1 MIYQV
6 FTKEVQDSYDIAILI
21 KPNSFDADAMKKY
34 YIDVFEDH
42 GISKDK
48 IIAYSLCYSG
58 GKVRAKEAKEYLAEL
73 IPTLEDLGVKYI
85 YCADAAYFKILAKQ
99 PKAESNL
106 GYKFPVAN
114 TEMEVT
120 LGINHGSIKH
130 NPDNF
135 NKLLLS
141 VQTVKDIIDD
151 NFQELGSNIIDTAHY
166 PSDLASIQS
175 ALDSLHNYSALTCDI
190 ECYSL
195 DIQNTGLGTIAFAI
209 DKNNGVAFSVD
220 FSNNHQPNIPVRNI
234 LKEFFKNYQ
243 GKLIFHNA
251 NYDVKVLLYQL
262 FMTDFTDTKGM
273 LDGIEIL
280 TRDIDDT
287 KIIAYLATNS
297 ASKPPLSLKYLA
309 HEFAGNYAQDD
320 IKDIKKIPEQ
330 TLLKY
335 NLVDTLATW
344 FVYEKH
350 MPDVI
355 NENQIDLYNGL
366 MMDSMKLLLQVE
378 LTGMPVNPDKVQY
391 AKGVLQKVVDDS
403 FKVLDQFDEIA
414 ETLDRLREDA
424 VDAANLKIKR
434 EKNKHHVDMP
444 KYQNMTFNPNSG
456 TQLQVLLFEVME
468 LPVLGLTETKQ
479 PSTGGDI
486 IEDLLNHCSD
496 SQKPLLQA
504 LVDYKSV
511 DKILGT
517 FIPAFER
524 AVLHNDGH
532 YYLHGNFNIGGT
544 VSFRLSSSNPNLQQI
559 PSGSKWG
566 HLIKDCFI
574 APQEQVFVGA
584 DFNSME
590 DMINTLL
597 TRDSNKLK
605 VYLDNYDGHSLRAYS
620 YFKEQM
626 PDITLAEENEKCYI
640 ANVGGT
646 DILFK
651 ESDTINYLD
660 NNYTGKEFYEMVTN

>member
-1 MIYQV
+1 MIYQI
-6 FTKEVQDSYDIAILI
+6 FTEEIQDSYDIAILI

-48 IIAYSLCYSG
+48 IIAYSLYYSG

-73 IPTLEDLGVKYI
+73 LPVLEDLGVKYI
-85 YCADAAYFKILAKQ
+85 YCADAAYFKLLAKK
-99 PKAESNL
+99 PKAEQYL
-106 GYKFPVAN
+106 GYKFPVPN
-114 TEMEVT
+114 TDMEVT

-151 NFQELGSNIIDTAHY
+151 NFEELGSNIIDNALY
-166 PSDLASIQS
+166 PDTLDSIQS
-175 ALDSLHNYSALTCDI
+175 ALDTLLHYPSLTCDI

-195 DIQNTGLGTIAFAI
+195 GIQDTGLGTIAFAI
-209 DKNNGVAFSVD
+209 DKNNGIGFSVD
-220 FSNNHQPNIPVRNI
+220 FSNNHKPNIPVRNMI
-234 LKEFFKNYQ
+234 KKFFQTYKGN
-243 GKLIFHNA
+243 LIFHNA
-251 NYDVKVLLYQL
+251 NYDVKVLVYQL
-262 FMTDFTDTKGM
+262 FMTDFTDTVGM
-273 LDGIEIL
+273 LEGIETL
-280 TRDIDDT
+280 TGQIDDT

-330 TLLKY
+330 VLLKY

-344 FVYEKH
+344 FVYEKY
-350 MPDVI
+350 MPEVI
-355 NENQIDLYNGL
+355 NENQVDLYEGL

-391 AKGVLQKVVDDS
+391 AKRVLQKVVDDS
-403 FKVLDQFDEIA
+403 FKVLDQFDEVA

-444 KYQNMTFNPNSG
+444 KYQNMKFNPNSG

-468 LPVLGLTETKQ
+468 LPVLGLTDTKQ

-486 IEDLLNHCSD
+486 IEDLLNHCSE
-496 SQKPLLQA
+496 SQKPLLQS

-517 FIPAFER
+517 FIPAFEK
-524 AVLHNDGH
+524 AVLHNDGYH
-532 YYLHGNFNIGGT
+532 YIHGNFHIGGT

-559 PSGSKWG
+559 PSGSKWS
-566 HLIKDCFI
+566 HIIKDCFI
-574 APQEQVFVGA
+574 APQGQVFCGA
-584 DFNSME
+584 DFNA
-590 DMINTLL
+590 L
-597 TRDSNKLK
+597 TSN
-605 VYLDNYDGHSLRAYS
+605 YYN
-620 YFKEQM
+620 
-626 PDITLAEENEKCYI
+626 
-640 ANVGGT
+640 
-646 DILFK
+646 
-651 ESDTINYLD
+651 
-660 NNYTGKEFYEMVTN
+660 